1 MFAAAKQSRR
11 HIGNRRAGR
20 IWHTMAHF
28 GTRKGDAELIL
39 ALAGGSTVRQAAK
52 RAKVSERTAHRRL
65 NDRDYRRRIDAAR
78 AEMISQ
84 ATGQLAKA
92 ATDATTTLSKLLK
105 SESDAIRLGA
115 CRTILENCERLRQ
128 GVELSQRMTE
138 LERLHDE
145 LVAKTHKTGSGHQP
159 ANNGRHARR
168 G

>member
-1 MFAAAKQSRR
+1 MAQ
-11 HIGNRRAGR
+11 NGR
-20 IWHTMAHF
+20 
-28 GTRKGDAELIL
+28 RKGDAELIL
-39 ALAGGSTVRQAAK
+39 ALAAGSTVRQAAK

-65 NDRDYRRRIDAAR
+65 NDREYRRRIDAAR

-92 ATDATTTLSKLLK
+92 ATDATTTLGKLLK

-128 GVELSQRMTE
+128 GVELAQRMNE
-138 LERLHDE
+138 LERVHDE
-145 LVAKTHKTGSGHQP
+145 LVRQSREAGSSYGP
-159 ANNGRHARR
+159 VNNGRHSRR